1 MAQAHIDLN
10 RAETLWRQGA
20 GPRATLDQARTALD
34 VAQSSLN
41 ARIAERDVAR
51 QQLQEGDV
59 LAPVAGRV
67 LTVPL
72 TRGSVVMNGDNLAT
86 IGEQP
91 FTLRLRI
98 PERHAVTLKVGDS
111 IRIDAQQLGA
121 EHGARGTIT
130 LIYPHIEEGRVVA
143 DAQVDRLGDYFVGD
157 RIRVWITAGSRPGFV
172 IPPDYVTTR
181 FGLDYVSLRTAT
193 GIIAT
198 PVQRGGRTPDGLEI
212 LSGLRAGD
220 VLAQP

>member
-1 MAQAHIDLN
+1 
-10 RAETLWRQGA
+10 
-20 GPRATLDQARTALD
+20 
-34 VAQSSLN
+34 
-41 ARIAERDVAR
+41 
-51 QQLQEGDV
+51 
-59 LAPVAGRV
+59 V

-72 TRGSVVMNGDNLAT
+72 TRGSVVMNGDSLAT

-91 FTLRLRI
+91 FKLRLRI

-111 IRIDAQQLGA
+111 ICIDARQLGA

-130 LIYPHIEEGRVVA
+130 LIYPRIEEGRVVA